1 MTLYCIDD
9 FKNAFDDLIKRRSYQ
24 DLEIDIIEYFFNK
37 EVNQL
42 ISGKRLNHSQD
53 APYIKKRL
61 DGRGG
66 YRVYFLLKIVD
77 QNLYLMFVHPKTGSQ
92 GSDNITDD
100 SKAKIYK
107 DVLESI
113 QSDNLYK
120 LTLNQENTKIIFS
133 KL

>member
-9 FKNAFDDLIKRRSYQ
+9 FKNAFDDLIRKRSYR
-24 DLEIDIIEYFFNK
+24 DLEIDIIEYFFDKNINELK
-37 EVNQL
+37 
-42 ISGKRLNHSQD
+42 SGTRLNNSQD
-53 APYIKKRL
+53 MPYIKKRL

-77 QNLYLMFVHPKTGSQ
+77 ENLYLMFVHPKTGSQ

-107 DVLESI
+107 DVLKSI
-113 QSDNLYK
+113 KTNNLYK
-120 LTLNQENTKIIFS
+120 LTLNEENTKIIFS